1 MEIKY
6 KSAPNHANFL
16 WDSPRA
22 CTEWVMWHS
31 QLMSW
36 YGKEEADRIWV
47 KGYDK
52 RGDGSYEKID
62 CAVKNEEFKKY
73 VTENG
78 LAAKSDILQEIY
90 RAKNIS
96 EGRPKSSVNN
106 VPDPFQDTHSA
117 IGSVADGIKGAG
129 DGIKGAGKGVSVLG
143 KSIPYVV
150 VGVIG
155 IGLLGLGYWMYNFS
169 GKGQI
174 PMNQADL
181 LMKGLTK

>member
-1 MEIKY
+1 
-6 KSAPNHANFL
+6 
-16 WDSPRA
+16 
-22 CTEWVMWHS
+22 
-31 QLMSW
+31 
-36 YGKEEADRIWV
+36 
-47 KGYDK
+47 
-52 RGDGSYEKID
+52 
-62 CAVKNEEFKKY
+62 VKNEEFKKY

-78 LAAKSDILQEIY
+78 LAAKSDILQKIY
-90 RAKNIS
+90 RA
-96 EGRPKSSVNN
+96 ESSVNN
-106 VPDPFQDTHSA
+106 VLDPFQDIYSA

-129 DGIKGAGKGVSVLG
+129 KGVGVLG